1 MTPEEK
7 DLKKKEFLEA
17 FKELGY
23 KNKACEKVGVD
34 NHIPTYWQKKD
45 PKFAMDYDI
54 LKAYWKDRRKEE
66 LDQIIYESAKTAR
79 GFMDRM
85 AWMRS
90 HGFDEYNPKSIV
102 KKEDEKTT
110 EALKKLADKMDKYTR
125 EK

>member
-1 MTPEEK
+1 MTPEQREESKAAFLSAYK
-7 DLKKKEFLEA
+7 D
-17 FKELGY
+17 LGY
-23 KNKACEKVGVD
+23 KNKACELTGIE
-34 NHIPTYWQKKD
+34 NHVPTYWQKKD

-90 HGFDEYNPKSIV
+90 NGYDEYNPKSIV

-110 EALKKLADKMDKYTR
+110 EALKRLADKMDKYN
-125 EK
+125 KKD